1 MKINR
6 ILRLTFVPL
15 LVAAALNCGKSETP
29 VKLSS
34 PSLRLADGSPIS
46 QASTDEYNPYVVKMS
61 DGFLVLVFGSDRSCS
76 GCTAGNH
83 NIFVTRSVT
92 AYNDDA
98 KLPAFNAPSVFT
110 VGGTPLNAAGSVN
123 FVATRNATQLRIYLV
138 NAGVIKVAD
147 LAPAVTPYNI
157 AALGSIQQFALV
169 RSTLLGI
176 DATGQNLFAKADSA
190 AQLFYFDPML
200 NSGGMSR
207 IAGDTTASEVMQ
219 VPSGYAGQS
228 DAFFSLISGN
238 LVSISHTSQ
247 GSAQTQVGT
256 ALTNSKVSAKHLS
269 FLHAGSKA
277 GDLVFL
283 SASETGA
290 SLQDLYVLDGTS
302 VATLWEQLATRP
314 SSAAASAPD
323 WTQPQLT
330 ATRVYGQ
337 NNLFTCNV
345 INNNHTACI
354 AGTPSDR
361 NFYRPIRPSITDAG
375 IFVADQL
382 NNRALFFP
390 GTALIATRVY
400 CQAGSFTSANF
411 NIVPGSQTCRGAP
424 TYGNVSSIFADNT
437 GIYLNDIESNRI
449 LYFSGTSIDAA
460 AGAGG
465 RIYGQAGNYTTFSV
479 NIPALGDQSVY
490 NPDSTT
496 ADATGVYVADTFN
509 NRVLHFT
516 GTSTTA
522 DRVYGQ
528 ANFTTNATGTTATAL
543 NAPRGVAVAPDG
555 IYIVDTGN
563 NRVLFFPGTST
574 TATRVYGQANFTS
587 NSSGVTANA
596 LFSPWGI
603 RYFGGGF
610 YLADQGNHRVLYFP
624 ADSASATRVWGQ
636 GGSFTANVLN
646 NGGVT
651 ASSLHYPTG
660 VDVDTTG
667 IYIADNGNNRMLFY
681 PR

>member
-1 MKINR
+1 MEQKIR
-6 ILRLTFVPL
+6 HGFIM
-15 LVAAALNCGKSETP
+15 AAMLAATLLNCGKAETP

-46 QASTDEYNPYVVKMS
+46 QVSTDEYNPYVVKMP
-61 DGFLVLVFGSDRSCS
+61 DGFLVLVFGSDRSCG

-83 NIFVTRSVT
+83 NIFIARSVAT
-92 AYNDDA
+92 YNDDA
-98 KLPAFNAPSVFT
+98 KLPVFNAPSVFT
-110 VGGTPLNAAGSVN
+110 VGGTPLNAASSVN
-123 FVATRNATQLRIYLV
+123 FVATRNSAQLRIYLT

-157 AALGSIQQFALV
+157 AALGSIAQFSLV

-176 DATGQNLFAKADSA
+176 DAAGQNLFAKADTAS
-190 AQLFYFDPML
+190 QLYYFDPNL
-200 NSGGMSR
+200 NSAGMTR
-207 IAGDTTASEVMQ
+207 MAGSMNASAVVQ
-219 VPSGYAGQS
+219 IPPAYAGQS
-228 DAFFSLISGN
+228 DAFFALVGGS
-238 LVSISHTSQ
+238 LVSSSHGAL
-247 GSAQTQVGT
+247 GSAQSQV
-256 ALTNSKVSAKHLS
+256 AAVFANAKVSAKSLS

-277 GDLVFL
+277 GDLIVL
-283 SASETGA
+283 SASEAGA

-302 VATLWEQLATRP
+302 VAALWEQLATRP

-345 INNNHTACI
+345 INNNHTACT

-437 GIYLNDIESNRI
+437 GVYLNDIESNRI

-465 RIYGQAGNYTTFSV
+465 RVYGQAGNYTTFSV
-479 NIPALGDQSVY
+479 NNPALGDQSVY

-509 NRVLHFT
+509 NRVLHFS

-528 ANFTTNATGTTATAL
+528 PNFTTNATGTTATAL
-543 NAPRGVAVAPDG
+543 NGPRGVAVAPDG
-555 IYIVDTGN
+555 IYVVDTGN

-587 NSSGVTANA
+587 NSSGVTASA

-610 YLADQGNHRVLYFP
+610 YLADQGNHRILYFP

-651 ASSLHYPTG
+651 AASLHYPTG

-667 IYIADNGNNRMLFY
+667 LYVADNGNNRMLFY